1 MVFTGAVIGLL
12 LGFAMQR
19 GRFCVTGFLRDI
31 FTQRSFRGFIALLI
45 VISVHALGLA
55 ALTSSGVV
63 KPDYDPLAPIAV
75 IVGGVLFGLGIV
87 LAGGCASGTWYRS
100 GEGLIGSWIALVFY
114 GLSAAAMKTGVLAG
128 ANQALKSVT
137 LDVTTIHGSLG
148 TSVWPLA
155 IGLAALTVVL
165 AVRAL
170 QQEWASPRP
179 ATLTARKSGLA
190 HILTEKPWHVYVTA
204 LVVGILGVIAWPLSA
219 ASGRNDGLGITTPT
233 ANLVNLVVTG
243 DTQRLDWG
251 VLLVVGILLGS
262 FIAAKASGEFR
273 LRVPDATQAVRS
285 VIGGILM
292 GVGAAWAGGCTVGNG
307 MVQTSLFTYQGWI
320 ALLSMALGVGI
331 AARIF
336 LQPSSAPNESHAH
349 EAEALDSLFVSG
361 REDLPVRAG
370 SEGVAGV
377 PARGGVSAWGGQS
390 GGEAVAGLEELAKG
404 FSSAPVF
411 LMDPPARAQKGT
423 LVDLGD
429 GRYELNTV
437 GAVCPFP
444 LIEAKSAMSRIQVGE
459 ELVIPFDCTQATD
472 SLPRWAAQ
480 DGHEVTR
487 FEQTGDAGWVI
498 SVRKGK

>member
-1 MVFTGAVIGLL
+1 MVLTGAVIGLL

-45 VISVHALGLA
+45 VISVHAVGLA
-55 ALTSSGVV
+55 ALTSSGIV
-63 KPDYDPLAPIAV
+63 KPDYDPLSPVAV
-75 IVGGVLFGLGIV
+75 IVGGLLFGVGIV

-100 GEGLIGSWIALVFY
+100 GEGLIGSWIALIFY
-114 GLSAAAMKTGVLAG
+114 GLSAAAMKTGVLSG

-148 TSVWPLA
+148 ISVWPLA
-155 IGLAALTVVL
+155 MGLAALTAVL
-165 AVRAL
+165 AVRFL
-170 QQEWASPRP
+170 QQEWAAPRP
-179 ATLTARKSGLA
+179 VTLAAQKSGLS
-190 HILTEKPWHVYVTA
+190 HVLTEKPWHVYLTA
-204 LVVGILGVIAWPLSA
+204 VVVGVLGVIAWPLSA
-219 ASGRNDGLGITTPT
+219 ASGRNDGLGITTPS
-233 ANLVNLVVTG
+233 ANLVNVVVTG
-243 DTQRLDWG
+243 DTQRFDWG
-251 VLLVVGILLGS
+251 VLLVLGILVGS

-320 ALLSMALGVGI
+320 ALLSIAVGVGL
-331 AARIF
+331 AAAVF
-336 LQPSSAPNESHAH
+336 LKPS
-349 EAEALDSLFVSG
+349 DSQ
-361 REDLPVRAG
+361 LPASSLG
-370 SEGVAGV
+370 ASSV
-377 PARGGVSAWGGQS
+377 PASPVDSDPL
-390 GGEAVAGLEELAKG
+390 AGLEDLAQG
-404 FSSAPVF
+404 FSSTLVLNRPVT
-411 LMDPPARAQKGT
+411 RQKGS
-423 LVDLGD
+423 VVALGG

-444 LIEAKSAMSRIQVGE
+444 LIEAKSAMSTLTVGE

-480 DGHEVTR
+480 EGHEVTQ

-498 SVRKGK
+498 SVRKRK